1 MSHRLSE
8 TACDVQTNAKKRS
21 AALEEVRAAVEEL
34 VLAGGHAAELLPR
47 SPDVMQAQ
55 AGPVLAHML
64 KMAVRAS
71 QSTSTEYPSLNRVPW
86 LSQLSAQCSGGVLRG
101 RILCCCHDGGRT

>member
-55 AGPVLAHML
+55 AGPVLAHVL
-64 KMAVRAS
+64 KMAVRACLPQ
-71 QSTSTEYPSLNRVPW
+71 QSAPAVSAISAMLCGAVEGAHWVL
-86 LSQLSAQCSGGVLRG
+86 LS
-101 RILCCCHDGGRT
+101 

>member
-1 MSHRLSE
+1 MRVFYRLSE
-8 TACDVQTNAKKRS
+8 TACGVQTNAKKRS

-55 AGPVLAHML
+55 AGPVLAHL
-64 KMAVRAS
+64 IKMAVCTHAS
-71 QSTSTEYPSLNRVPW
+71 TAYPRCYTFQHN
-86 LSQLSAQCSGGVLRG
+86 ALRG
-101 RILCCCHDGGRT
+101 C

>member
-55 AGPVLAHML
+55 AGPVLAHVMEWRVHTAL
-64 KMAVRAS
+64 PQQPVLAVI
-71 QSTSTEYPSLNRVPW
+71 
-86 LSQLSAQCSGGVLRG
+86 LSKGCSAGA
-101 RILCCCHDGGRT
+101 

>member
-1 MSHRLSE
+1 MSILRQVWLSHRLSE
-8 TACDVQTNAKKRS
+8 MACNVQTNAKKRS

-64 KMAVRAS
+64 KMAVRTSLPQQPTLAVTAVSAMLCMGVKGGAS
-71 QSTSTEYPSLNRVPW
+71 SGFVL
-86 LSQLSAQCSGGVLRG
+86 LS
-101 RILCCCHDGGRT
+101 

>member
-55 AGPVLAHML
+55 AGPGLAHML

-71 QSTSTEYPSLNRVPW
+71 LPEQSTLAV
-86 LSQLSAQCSGGVLRG
+86 SAVSAMLCGGVEGAHFVL
-101 RILCCCHDGGRT
+101 LS